1 MITDITGMITD
12 DVLKTLVPSMK
23 TKDIFL
29 PTEKC
34 LERLAP
40 SRELVELELGK
51 KTGRAFLLTGKKKE

>member
-1 MITDITGMITD
+1 MITDITDVISD

-34 LERLAP
+34 LHGLAP
-40 SRELVELELGK
+40 SHKIVELELGK
-51 KTGRAFLLTGKKKE
+51 KTGRAFLLTGEKNE